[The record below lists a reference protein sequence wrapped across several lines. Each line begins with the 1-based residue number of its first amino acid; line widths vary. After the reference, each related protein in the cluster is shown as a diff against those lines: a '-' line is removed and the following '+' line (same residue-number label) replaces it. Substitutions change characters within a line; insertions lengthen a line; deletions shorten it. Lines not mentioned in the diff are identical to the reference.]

1 MKAIYSA
8 ATNQHG
14 RSESMG
20 TGYDINLQ
28 GAMAD
33 IMARTST
40 KAALMSTLGDP

>member
-1 MKAIYSA
+1 MGT
-8 ATNQHG
+8 TNTT
-14 RSESMG
+14 

-40 KAALMSTLGDP
+40 KAALMSTLNVE